1 VSPSTLSTSLTC
13 RRAGEFDIFTS
24 DDSEGTT
31 EFREVLFRLGGRGGV
46 KPLATGSTGYSS
58 RFHPRNSLILFI
70 ALLSIEGMN
79 SMVYAIF
86 HASFEIFR
94 LVFVNFQ
101 LVVSQFKRLANAEQ
115 EEEEQS

>member
-1 VSPSTLSTSLTC
+1 MLSTSLTC

-24 DDSEGTT
+24 DDSEGAT

-58 RFHPRNSLILFI
+58 RFHPRNSLILSI

-79 SMVYAIF
+79 SMVYANF
-86 HASFEIFR
+86 HAIFGNFSVSFR
-94 LVFVNFQ
+94 
-101 LVVSQFKRLANAEQ
+101 QF
-115 EEEEQS
+115 SVGC